1 MPEIVSGCQRLPL
14 VFYYVSADGREII
27 DNFTRSNSIIP
38 SNEVHSIV
46 CEPNSSDVY
55 FGTTNGVAVYHST
68 ITPAASDFS
77 DVYAY
82 PNPVRPDYT
91 GWITIKG
98 LMDNSLVKIAD
109 SAGNVFLQTRSEG
122 RYGDV
127 GRMQWSWRTC
137 THRSILCVCLS
148 ESGV

>member
-1 MPEIVSGCQRLPL
+1 ML
-14 VFYYVSADGREII
+14 DGREII

-122 RYGDV
+122 GMVMWDGCNGAGERVPTGVYYVYASQNQESNNGAV
-127 GRMQWSWRTC
+127 TK
-137 THRSILCVCLS
+137 ILV
-148 ESGV
+148 VK